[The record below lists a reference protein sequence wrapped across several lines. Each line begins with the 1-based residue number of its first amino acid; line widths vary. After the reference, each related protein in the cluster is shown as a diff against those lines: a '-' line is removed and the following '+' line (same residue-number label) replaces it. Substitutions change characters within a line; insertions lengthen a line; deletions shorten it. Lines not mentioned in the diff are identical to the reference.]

1 MAYYMV
7 RYSPG
12 ANNSYVY
19 PESVAGVVWKSTVYH
34 YSKQVM
40 IGETDADVETDE
52 KQVSS
57 LTSDKAKKLIKE
69 YKSSYP
75 KPTELPDPIRIPRK

>member
-7 RYSPG
+7 RYSLD
-12 ANNSYVY
+12 ANNSYIY
-19 PESVAGVVWKSTVYH
+19 PESVAGVVWNSIVYH
-34 YSKQVM
+34 YSKQAM
-40 IGETDADVETDE
+40 IGETDVDVETDE
-52 KQVSS
+52 KQVNS

-75 KPTELPDPIRIPRK
+75 KPTELPDPIRIARK